1 MSMKTI
7 TGYVEII
14 TFRNEENGYTVLTMS
29 VGKKDVKVTGV
40 FGYIGEGE
48 YIEVEGEE
56 VFHPVFGEQIKMKSY
71 KTIPAN
77 DEYSIRKYLGSGAIK
92 GLGLALADRIVDKFK
107 EDTFRIVDEEP
118 ERLEEV

>member
-1 MSMKTI
+1 
-7 TGYVEII
+7 
-14 TFRNEENGYTVLTMS
+14 
-29 VGKKDVKVTGV
+29 
-40 FGYIGEGE
+40 
-48 YIEVEGEE
+48 
-56 VFHPVFGEQIKMKSY
+56 MKSY

-118 ERLEEV
+118 ERLEEVRGISYKKAMDIASQIQAKKDIRDAMIFLQKYGISSADES

>member
-1 MSMKTI
+1 
-7 TGYVEII
+7 
-14 TFRNEENGYTVLTMS
+14 
-29 VGKKDVKVTGV
+29 
-40 FGYIGEGE
+40 
-48 YIEVEGEE
+48 
-56 VFHPVFGEQIKMKSY
+56 MKSY

-118 ERLEEV
+118 ERLEEVRGISYKKAMDIASQIQAKKRYKRRNDIFTKIRYFVGDES